1 MKQLGLIAVAL
12 LSLAG
17 TARLA
22 GAVNLVLNGDFEN
35 LARNAEGV
43 PTLDAYGHEAPV
55 NWFRAIL
62 SPEVYPV
69 PVTDLVTPA
78 NMNNAAQ
85 NNLGDDS
92 DGNGTNSAAMN
103 YSEEPS
109 SPPLGA
115 PSDWRSRSIDTVPGE
130 TLIFSMDFKFVGVDP
145 GDFMGL
151 GLYNGMLAQIRS
163 FAEETPGGSTSGQ
176 FMGERNSP
184 VIFRTHYA
192 PDVWHN
198 VTDKVV
204 IPDGG
209 EFTDIRIS
217 VNTFPQLNSYLFQ
230 GQVLIDD
237 IQLIR
242 LTADFDDDLDVD
254 GADLDIWQASF
265 TNGDAG
271 GDANGDGATDGADFL
286 NWQQENGWVVPEFL
300 PPRPPTDPITAV
312 PEPAGLGLALSTF
325 IAALLVT
332 RRRQVEFS

>member
-1 MKQLGLIAVAL
+1 MKRFALFAIAL
-12 LSLAG
+12 FSLAG
-17 TARLA
+17 LARQA

-35 LARNAEGV
+35 LTRNAQSE
-43 PTLDAYGHEAPV
+43 PTLDAYGHEQPT
-55 NWFRAIL
+55 NWFRATR
-62 SPEVYPV
+62 PPAEYPV
-69 PVTDLVTPA
+69 PATDLITPA
-78 NMNNAAQ
+78 NMNNAAG
-85 NNLGDDS
+85 NNAGDDS

-103 YSEEPS
+103 FSEEPS
-109 SPPLGA
+109 TPSLGTPA
-115 PSDWRSRSIDTVPGE
+115 DWRSWSIDTVPGE
-130 TLIFSMDFKFVGVDP
+130 TLIFSMDFKFIGVDP

-163 FAEETPGGSTSGQ
+163 FAEETAGHSTDGQ

-198 VTDKVV
+198 VTDRVV

-237 IQLIR
+237 VQLIR

-254 GADLDIWQASF
+254 GADLDIWQANF
-265 TNGDAG
+265 GIDAD
-271 GDANGDGATDGADFL
+271 GDANADGVTDGADFIS
-286 NWQQENGWVVPEFL
+286 WQQENGSVVPEFL
-300 PPRPPTDPITAV
+300 PPRPPDGPIVAV
-312 PEPAGLGLALSTF
+312 PEPAGLGLVVSAF

-332 RRRQVEFS
+332 QKRQMEFS